1 MLELKWFVRLSD
13 FKVDVHSKPPSLE
26 PASLPA
32 ATKRSKERAH
42 SVDNVSHVT
51 PVDPRVELLALG
63 VSIHHPWWHLDLT
76 LVRDLASNQAN
87 LVFEGFEV

>member
-42 SVDNVSHVT
+42 SVDNVSRVI
-51 PVDPRVELLALG
+51 PVYLAGLLALG
-63 VSIHHPWWHLDLT
+63 VVIHHPW
-76 LVRDLASNQAN
+76 
-87 LVFEGFEV
+87 

>member
-51 PVDPRVELLALG
+51 PVDPRLSFL
-63 VSIHHPWWHLDLT
+63 WYLDLT
-76 LVRDLASNQAN
+76 LVRDLASN
-87 LVFEGFEV
+87 LVNMSAFHLSMDEVCFSRSF